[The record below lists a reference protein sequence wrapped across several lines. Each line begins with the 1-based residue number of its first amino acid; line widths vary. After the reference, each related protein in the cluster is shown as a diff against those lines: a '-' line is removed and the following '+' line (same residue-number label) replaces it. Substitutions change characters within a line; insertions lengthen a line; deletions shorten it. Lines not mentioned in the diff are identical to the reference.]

1 MIVVSILSCV
11 LALLVLPAL
20 LYLGVLTLL
29 SVPTRAPVPSKLSR
43 FVVVV
48 PAHNEEAQI
57 ATTVQSLKAVDY
69 PPELFEVLVVA
80 DNCTDATA
88 AIAQAAGARVL
99 ERKNDKLRGKGY
111 ALEHA
116 FDSILAD
123 TAVDAAVVVDADTVV
138 SRSLLKAF
146 SARLEL
152 GYLAVQAE
160 YGVRNPD
167 ASWRTRLMAVALGMF
182 HRLRSLGRERLQVSA
197 GLRGNGMCF
206 ATRLLRE
213 HPHKAFGLVE
223 DVEYGIA
230 IGLQG
235 VRIAYA
241 DEAQVY
247 GEMVSSAAASQTQ
260 RQRWEGGRM
269 QLVREKLPRLVGR
282 AIAERNLM
290 LFDLAMDL
298 AIPPLSYLGLS
309 VALGA
314 LLEAIVWFF
323 HAPQVGGGVFWLIN
337 AVCLLAYV
345 FRGAQ
350 LSRLGFKAALAL
362 LYAPIY
368 VIWKIVLMLKPGG
381 KNQAWIRTRRE
392 NEHV

>member
-1 MIVVSILSCV
+1 M
-11 LALLVLPAL
+11 VLPAL
-20 LYLGVLTLL
+20 VYLGVLTLL
-29 SVPTRAPVPSKLSR
+29 SVPTRTPVANKLAK

-88 AIAQAAGARVL
+88 ARAQEAGARVL
-99 ERKNDKLRGKGY
+99 QRTNEQLRGKGY
-111 ALEHA
+111 ALEYA
-116 FDSILAD
+116 FETILAD
-123 TAVDAAVVVDADTVV
+123 TSVDAAVVVDADTVV
-138 SRSLLKAF
+138 SRSLLRAF
-146 SARLEL
+146 AARLER
-152 GYLAVQAE
+152 GFLAVQAE

-182 HRLRSLGRERLQVSA
+182 HRLRSLGRERMEVSA

-206 ATRLLRE
+206 ATKLLRE

-230 IGLQG
+230 IGLHG

-269 QLVREKLPRLVGR
+269 QLLREKLPQLLGR
-282 AIAERNLM
+282 AIAERNFM

-298 AIPPLSYLGLS
+298 AIPPLSYLGLG
-309 VALGA
+309 VAVGVV
-314 LLEAIVWFF
+314 LEAVIWLT
-323 HAPQVGGGVFWLIN
+323 HAPGLGGTILWAIN
-337 AVCLLAYV
+337 AACLLAYV

-350 LSRLGFKAALAL
+350 LSRLGAKAALAL

-368 VIWKIVLMLKPGG
+368 VIWKIVLMLKPGR
-381 KNQAWIRTRRE
+381 KNQAWIRTQRE
-392 NEHV
+392 NKHV